1 MNSNL
6 DHLMKSNASFIQQRI
21 HSSIAAKTK
30 LLEQRTDEILAAGRH
45 LVGALQA
52 GNKIMFCGNGGSAA
66 DAQHLATELVVKLH
80 RDRAPLPSLALT
92 TDTSILTAAGN
103 DFGFRE
109 IFARQVLALGAK
121 GDALVGIST
130 SGNSENVRAAVSAAK
145 SKGMLTIG
153 LLGKDGGALASEV
166 DCAVIVP
173 EEDTQRIQEC
183 HILIGHIWMEL
194 IEHELFG

>member
-1 MNSNL
+1 
-6 DHLMKSNASFIQQRI
+6 MKSTTSFVEHRIQ
-21 HSSIAAKTK
+21 SSIAAKAR
-30 LLEQRTDEILAAGRH
+30 LLEQRTHEILAAGQR
-45 LVGALQA
+45 LVQVLQA

-80 RDRAPLPSLALT
+80 HDRRPLPSLALT

-109 IFARQVLALGAK
+109 IFSRQVLALGAR

-130 SGNSENVRAAVSAAK
+130 SGKSENVRAAVAAAK
-145 SKGMLTIG
+145 SKGLVTFG
-153 LLGKDGGALASEV
+153 LLGKAGGPLASEV
-166 DCAVIVP
+166 DYPLLVP
-173 EEDTQRIQEC
+173 EHDTQRIQEC

-194 IEHELFG
+194 IEHELFD

>member
-1 MNSNL
+1 
-6 DHLMKSNASFIQQRI
+6 MKSNADFVQQRI
-21 HSSIAAKTK
+21 QSSIAAKAK
-30 LLEQRTDEILAAGRH
+30 LLELCTSDILATGRR
-45 LVGALQA
+45 LTQVLAA

-80 RDRAPLPSLALT
+80 HDRRPLPALALT

-109 IFARQVLALGAK
+109 IFSRQVLALGAQ

-130 SGNSENVRAAVSAAK
+130 SGNSENVRAAVAAAR
-145 SKGMLTIG
+145 SKGMIAIG
-153 LLGKDGGALASEV
+153 LLGKEGGTLANEV
-166 DCAVIVP
+166 DFPVIVP
-173 EEDTQRIQEC
+173 ERDTQRIQEC

-194 IEHELFG
+194 IEHELFS

>member
-1 MNSNL
+1 
-6 DHLMKSNASFIQQRI
+6 MKSDASFIQQRI
-21 HSSIAAKTK
+21 QSSIAAKTR
-30 LLEQRTDEILAAGRH
+30 LLEQRTKEILAAGRR
-45 LVGALQA
+45 LAQILEA

-80 RDRAPLPSLALT
+80 QDRRPLPSLALT
-92 TDTSILTAAGN
+92 TDTSIITAAGN

-109 IFARQVLALGAK
+109 IFARQVLALGAQ

-130 SGNSENVRAAVSAAK
+130 SGKSENVRAAVAAAK
-145 SKGMLTIG
+145 SKGVITFG
-153 LLGKDGGALASEV
+153 LLGKDGGPLASEV
-166 DCAVIVP
+166 DHPIIVP
-173 EEDTQRIQEC
+173 EDDTQRIQEC

>member
-1 MNSNL
+1 
-6 DHLMKSNASFIQQRI
+6 MKSNASFVQQRI
-21 HSSIAAKTK
+21 QSSIAAKTK
-30 LLEQRTDEILAAGRH
+30 LLEQRTHEILAAGQR
-45 LVGALQA
+45 LVQVLQA

-66 DAQHLATELVVKLH
+66 DAQHLTTELVVKLH
-80 RDRAPLPSLALT
+80 HDRRPLPALALT

-109 IFARQVLALGAK
+109 IFARQVLALGAQ

-130 SGNSENVRAAVSAAK
+130 SGKSENVRVAVSAAK
-145 SKGMLTIG
+145 SKGMITFG
-153 LLGKDGGALASEV
+153 LLGKDGGPLASEV
-166 DCAVIVP
+166 DYPIIAP
-173 EEDTQRIQEC
+173 EDDTQRIQEC